1 MSEPTKDFR
10 SERMPSPE
18 GKGIARRA
26 WDSYAKAVDKV
37 VRPPLEP
44 VASRVAAPLVSDLL
58 GFWLVW
64 HLEGGFEG
72 LRRLGMSR
80 SAIYRRVRLF
90 RIAFKAHP
98 DEFELPGVSIKLE
111 NYHSGEL
118 QVEGPDTT
126 T

>member
-1 MSEPTKDFR
+1 MAEPTKDFR

-18 GKGIARRA
+18 GKGLARRA

-37 VRPPLEP
+37 ARPPLEP
-44 VASRVAAPLVSDLL
+44 VVSRIAAPLTVDLL

-98 DEFELPGVSIKLE
+98 DEFSVPGVSIELDA
-111 NYHSGEL
+111 YHQGGLVVDEPE
-118 QVEGPDTT
+118 VDT
-126 T
+126 

>member
-1 MSEPTKDFR
+1 MSEPAKDFR

-18 GKGIARRA
+18 GNGVARRA
-26 WDSYAKAVDKV
+26 WDSYVNAIDKV
-37 VRPPLEP
+37 ARPPLEP
-44 VASRVAAPLVSDLL
+44 IASRIAAPLTADLL

-80 SAIYRRVRLF
+80 SAIYRRVRVF

-98 DEFELPGVSIKLE
+98 DEFSLPGVSIDLE
-111 NYHSGEL
+111 AYHRGKPLVDESE
-118 QVEGPDTT
+118 DTT
-126 T
+126 